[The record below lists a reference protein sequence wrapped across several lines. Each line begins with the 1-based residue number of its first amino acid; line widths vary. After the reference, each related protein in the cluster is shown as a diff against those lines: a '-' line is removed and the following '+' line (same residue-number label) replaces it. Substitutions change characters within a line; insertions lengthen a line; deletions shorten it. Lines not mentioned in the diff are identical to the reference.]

1 MVCSR
6 RKKGKAEKQSM
17 KKGKDEINA
26 FLGRDTEFEG
36 KFSFTGAVRIDG
48 KFSGEIFSSGILIVG
63 ESAIIESRIHVG
75 DMVISGEVHGDIVA
89 ENKIEINVPG
99 KLFGNIQTPKLVIE
113 EGVIF
118 EGNCKMQALEEETRH
133 DITLPSEKTESLSIL
148 K

>member
-1 MVCSR
+1 
-6 RKKGKAEKQSM
+6 M
-17 KKGKDEINA
+17 KTSKEEINA
-26 FLGRDTEFEG
+26 FLGKDTEFEG

-48 KFSGEIFSSGILIVG
+48 KFSGEIESSGTLIVG
-63 ESAIIESRIHVG
+63 ESATITSQIHVA
-75 DMVISGEVHGDIVA
+75 DMIVSGEVNGDIFA

-118 EGNCKMQALEEETRH
+118 EGNCKMKDLGKATKKDLGPSPNET
-133 DITLPSEKTESLSIL
+133 ENLSIL